1 MRSII
6 AFGVVVLLSSTLLV
20 RPVAAD
26 GETYAVVDR
35 MDDVYAVL
43 LIEEDGETTDQRVV
57 DPAVLDEEG
66 RYEGAVHQ
74 VVDDGYV
81 YDEAETERRERANSG
96 RIGGLT
102 EGF

>member
-1 MRSII
+1 MI
-6 AFGVVVLLSSTLLV
+6 AFGTVVLLLTTLLSGV
-20 RPVAAD
+20 AAAD

-35 MDDVYAVL
+35 MDDDHAVL
-43 LIEEDGETTDQRVV
+43 LIEEDGETKDQRVV
-57 DPAVLDEEG
+57 DPSVLDEEG
-66 RYEGAVHQ
+66 RYEGAVHR

-81 YDEAETERRERANSG
+81 YDEAETERRQRANSG